1 MAFLNMTIRIP
12 REEKDLMEK
21 AASDRRVSSGE
32 IARIAIRRY
41 LAGFNPEHEEVLE
54 RFSKVEARLEE
65 AAAQLR
71 ENSLLVAA
79 TMTAALLLDKKQ
91 DMTNEELADMVR
103 RGIAMASGSA
113 SKVLQHI
120 RDGIQ

>member
-1 MAFLNMTIRIP
+1 
-12 REEKDLMEK
+12 
-21 AASDRRVSSGE
+21 
-32 IARIAIRRY
+32 
-41 LAGFNPEHEEVLE
+41 
-54 RFSKVEARLEE
+54 
-65 AAAQLR
+65 
-71 ENSLLVAA
+71 
-79 TMTAALLLDKKQ
+79 LLDKKQ